1 MLLVARALRG
11 STRIRL
17 RNRAAFSVTRAR
29 SARSVGCPRRRNV
42 DSERTTQAL
51 ERVRAALVPLGS
63 TKTKL
68 VKRAAFLAERGCF
81 AQGVGLLW
89 RLVVRQGRT
98 APRLALLRVCSAQ
111 PVSIKRSLECLH
123 AISVI
128 LASTATPLVLH
139 PRLGVAL
146 LAHFPAAVLLPLLA
160 RCVGRDGT
168 AMRRGL

>member
-29 SARSVGCPRRRNV
+29 SARSVGCLRRRKV

-51 ERVRAALVPLGS
+51 ERVRAAFVPLGS

-89 RLVVRQGRT
+89 RLAVRQGRT
-98 APRLALLRVCSAQ
+98 APLLALLCACSAQ
-111 PVSIKRSLECLH
+111 LVSIKRSLGCG
-123 AISVI
+123 
-128 LASTATPLVLH
+128 LVLCVN
-139 PRLGVAL
+139 LGNIRIYQVLSFAIY
-146 LAHFPAAVLLPLLA
+146 VLLVRFA
-160 RCVGRDGT
+160 
-168 AMRRGL
+168 